1 MEAVRPPFVSKT
13 AAPLHVISLLLGLL
27 VQKITSTKVQKLTP
41 AALLQGERVVARG
54 RRRSARASRYGIRL
68 IGVGLIG
75 DRCARR
81 YVGLIIGVASGGAP
95 RALCWRVRGRYCLPD
110 DEVVD
115 FLFAPE
121 HV

>member
-1 MEAVRPPFVSKT
+1 M
-13 AAPLHVISLLLGLL
+13 
-27 VQKITSTKVQKLTP
+27 TP
-41 AALLQGERVVARG
+41 AALLQAERVAARG
-54 RRRSARASRYGIRL
+54 RRRSACASRYGIRL

-81 YVGLIIGVASGGAP
+81 YVGLIIGVGSRGAP
-95 RALCWRVRGRYCLPD
+95 RALCWRVRGCYCLPD

-121 HV
+121 HVYSSLIFGVRSHM